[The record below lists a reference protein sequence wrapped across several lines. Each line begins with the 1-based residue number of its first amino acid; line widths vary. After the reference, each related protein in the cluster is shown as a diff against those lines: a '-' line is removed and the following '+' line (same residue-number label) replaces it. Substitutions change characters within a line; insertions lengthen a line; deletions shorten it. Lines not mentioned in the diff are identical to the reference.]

1 LIKTTDNSSGRELS
15 AFLPYSDTHAPV
27 QGLRDLEAK
36 KRNAVDHVTLSYT
49 QHSSDG
55 QAEGSPHSI
64 TPTTSKSFSTKVL
77 KLNTV

>member
-36 KRNAVDHVTLSYT
+36 KRNAVDHVYSLLHAAAVTDKRKALLTHHTY
-49 QHSSDG
+49 H
-55 QAEGSPHSI
+55 E
-64 TPTTSKSFSTKVL
+64 
-77 KLNTV
+77 